1 MKLNRMSIKR
11 DQHDFDISRN
21 FKEGRKKGRKD
32 HFFKNSNGIH
42 LLAVSPTMYAIK
54 R

>member
-1 MKLNRMSIKR
+1 MKLNRMCIKR

-21 FKEGRKKGRKD
+21 FKEGRKD
-32 HFFKNSNGIH
+32 HVFKNSNGIH